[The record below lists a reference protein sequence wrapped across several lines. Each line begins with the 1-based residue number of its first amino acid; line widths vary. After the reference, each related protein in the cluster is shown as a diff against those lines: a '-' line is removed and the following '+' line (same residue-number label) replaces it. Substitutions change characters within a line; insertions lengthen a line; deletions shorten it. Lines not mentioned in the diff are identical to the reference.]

1 MKKILI
7 LFIAVLF
14 SLSVWSQREFEM
26 KEGDTTYVMKQYF
39 MLIYL
44 SGPDR
49 SQDSITL
56 AKLQEGHLNHI
67 NKMAEE
73 GVVLMAGPFGDDTEK
88 RGILIFDVA
97 TKEEAENWVNQ
108 DPMVK
113 AKRLTYEI
121 HPWWCA
127 KGSKLK

>member
-1 MKKILI
+1 MKNLLCISI
-7 LFIAVLF
+7 FFVF
-14 SLSVWSQREFEM
+14 YFTGYSQREFEM

-44 SGPDR
+44 SGPER
-49 SQDSITL
+49 SQDSVTL
-56 AKLQEGHLNHI
+56 AQLQKGHLEHI
-67 NKMAEE
+67 DKMAKA
-73 GVVLMAGPFGDDTEK
+73 GVVLMAGPFGDNTEK

-97 TKEEAENWVNQ
+97 TQKEAEDWVNQ

-113 AKRLTYEI
+113 AKRLVYEI

-127 KGSKLK
+127 KGSVLK

>member
-1 MKKILI
+1 MKINLTLLI
-7 LFIAVLF
+7 SIFISTNAF
-14 SLSVWSQREFEM
+14 PQREFEM

-44 SGPDR
+44 SGPER
-49 SQDSITL
+49 SQDSLTL
-56 AKLQEGHLNHI
+56 VKLQEGHLNHI
-67 NKMAEE
+67 DKMAKA
-73 GVVLMAGPFGDDTEK
+73 GAVLMAGPFGDNTEK
-88 RGILIFDVA
+88 RGVLIFDVA

-113 AKRLTYEI
+113 AKRLIYEI

-127 KGSKLK
+127 KGSILK